1 MPSLPNM
8 STIDT
13 KLVVV
18 GVAATAA
25 VGIAT
30 YAFSLY
36 RRMQNKIAGLKS
48 VKIEGPPALTLYQA
62 PGTRIYCRGAQI
74 LMQDA
79 IDNLEVYPEDVW
91 VITYPKC
98 GTTWTQEIV
107 WLVCNNADTETANAV
122 ELDTRFP
129 FFEYPFINRRPT
141 IRKMPS
147 PRLIKTHL
155 ALPVLPYQIVE
166 KKPKIIYTMR
176 NPKDTC
182 VSMYHFI
189 KMLTPFNYKG
199 NFEEFAKEFFMG
211 VTVGHGS
218 FWDHHRDYW
227 RLKDEMNILI
237 LKYEDLITDLAK
249 EVKKIAAFLD
259 KELTEEQVQTIVE
272 HCTFKTMKNNSA
284 SNQSHMQNI
293 GFTRAG
299 MGDFMRKGKI
309 GDWKN
314 YFTPELNNMVD
325 QLNKKYLEPEGLTF
339 DYE

>member
-30 YAFSLY
+30 YALY
-36 RRMQNKIAGLKS
+36 LRRQRQKMLAGLKA
-48 VKIEGPPALTLYQA
+48 IDFGGQNWYEA
-62 PGTRIYCRGAQI
+62 PGTTIYVSEDHI
-74 LMQDA
+74 LR
-79 IDNLEVYPEDVW
+79 LEETNNFEIRSDDIW

-107 WLVCNNADTETANAV
+107 WLVCNNADRETANTV

-129 FFEYPFINRRPT
+129 FFEYPFSNRRPA
-141 IRKMPS
+141 IKKMPS

-155 ALPVLPYQIVE
+155 ALPVLPHQIRE

-182 VSMYHFI
+182 VSMYHFL
-189 KMLTPFNYKG
+189 KMLTLFNYKG
-199 NFEEFAKEFFMG
+199 NFEEFAKEFFMDI
-211 VTVGHGS
+211 VVGHGS
-218 FWDHHRDYW
+218 FWDHHLDYW
-227 RLKDEMNILI
+227 RLRDEPNMLL
-237 LKYEDLITDLAK
+237 LKYEDMITDLNK
-249 EVKKIAAFLD
+249 EVKRIAAFLD

-284 SNQSHMQNI
+284 SNQSHLQNI

-314 YFTPELNNMVD
+314 YFTPELNDMVD
-325 QLNKKYLEPEGLTF
+325 QLNKKWLEPEGLTF